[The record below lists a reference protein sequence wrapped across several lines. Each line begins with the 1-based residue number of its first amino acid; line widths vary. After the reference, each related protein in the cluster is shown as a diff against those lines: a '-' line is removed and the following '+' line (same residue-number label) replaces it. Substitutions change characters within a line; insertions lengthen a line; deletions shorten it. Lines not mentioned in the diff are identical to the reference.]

1 MQITLLHTHTH
12 THIYIQLKNAVDGFA
27 PLRSTKG
34 QLTFLTRGMSK
45 KDARL
50 FRQNTGAWYKEWK
63 IGELAGSW
71 AQRVDILHRN
81 VRSLLYELSSS
92 SSSEGEGE
100 GEGGAGGKGGAE
112 SEACPRGDEGDE
124 QRAAA
129 VMSTTST
136 AGGSGG
142 GGGVGGWGGN
152 GVDNCGTE
160 GAE

>member
-1 MQITLLHTHTH
+1 MHITLLHTH

-27 PLRSTKG
+27 HLNRGPQHT
-34 QLTFLTRGMSK
+34 TFLTRGMSE
-45 KDARL
+45 KDAKIFKRE
-50 FRQNTGAWYKEWK
+50 TAKWYEEWTN
-63 IGELAGSW
+63 GELAGFW
-71 AQRVDILHRN
+71 AHRVDIIHRN

-142 GGGVGGWGGN
+142 GGAVGGWGGN